1 MFNWLVA
8 SAKVPYG
15 YNWTVSPWLFVQCTQ
30 SPFANI
36 SSLNFYLLKYLRQ
49 CKSLLFYSHN
59 YFPSTILQEMSKEE
73 KFSCLMPHKTIAE
86 LAVFFSLSR
95 HKLANTL
102 LWKILFSSSHFS
114 PSAVGTSPKVCTE
127 ATVERL
133 PQHKVITKETLM
145 GTKIRYRRLW
155 FYGVIL
161 ARFCFNI
168 LLFFLLTFSPNRFDS
183 GCRRDTLN
191 GADDF
196 FPSRKINDF

>member
-1 MFNWLVA
+1 MLNWLVA

-15 YNWTVSPWLFVQCTQ
+15 YNWTISPWLFVQCTQ
-30 SPFANI
+30 FP
-36 SSLNFYLLKYLRQ
+36 LRQ
-49 CKSLLFYSHN
+49 HFVSQFLFAKILAPVQIFTFL
-59 YFPSTILQEMSKEE
+59 FPQLFPLNHTAGNVKRR
-73 KFSCLMPHKTIAE
+73 K
-86 LAVFFSLSR
+86 VFLFDATQDHCWIGSFFLSQQ
-95 HKLANTL
+95 KLANTL
-102 LWKILFSSSHFS
+102 LWKILFSSSPFS